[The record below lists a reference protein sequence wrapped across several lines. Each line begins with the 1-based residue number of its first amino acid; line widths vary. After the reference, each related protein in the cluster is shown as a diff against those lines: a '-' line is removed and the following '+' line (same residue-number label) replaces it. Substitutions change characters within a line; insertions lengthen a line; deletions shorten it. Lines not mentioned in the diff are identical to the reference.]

1 MNLSIH
7 AYHAPKKKLAHAGA
21 SSSSRTIPLFRY
33 PQVQFGRAMKPTD
46 IAHFQQTIEKTLK
59 LLNKTEFSLIAHGGS
74 FPSLHQED
82 TGFGSPNGYGA
93 EKLIRFLKTLGFSS
107 IQLGPSGK
115 TKGIDAS
122 PYMSTSFS
130 SNPLFIDL
138 FKLNQ
143 DPQWGQLLQ
152 QNDIAPLVEG
162 NPKRNE
168 NRTAYGYVYEKQE
181 EALKKA
187 FSNFKQRPE
196 ELRLLHQAFNSYKEA
211 NKDWLEADALY
222 EALSVIHQN
231 DYWPNWS
238 SQLDKTLM
246 CPQNETERTQAAAR
260 IQDVKSQQAEV
271 IDFYQFGQFVADV
284 QKKSFGDFLQ
294 QNQFKMLADRQVA
307 FSDRD
312 VWSFQP
318 MFLPGFSLGCPPD
331 FFSKDGQAWGFPVFA
346 PQQLFLP
353 NGDLGP
359 GGKLLKRLFDKIFRE
374 NRGGVR
380 IDHIIGLIDPW
391 VYQQGRNPKVS
402 EGAARLYSTPGH
414 EAVGEFSLITTENIR
429 PNTTPDLE
437 EWVASVTPE
446 QTKKYA
452 QLMEKVVIQSA
463 QDQGLDK
470 TAIICEDLGTLTT
483 PVKEVL
489 KQLNLSGVRVTQ
501 FVEPD
506 VEKSIF
512 RGKNVAPHHWVMI
525 GTHDNESLISWAEG
539 LFSKNQAEAHA
550 KQLAEDLAPT
560 PEEKQSLFQ
569 QILSSPK
576 ALMKAKF
583 AELFASPSQKIQV
596 FFTDLFGLKETYNRP
611 GTSGDANWSLRIPN
625 DYESVYYDNLE
636 KQLGMNLPDALLM
649 ALSARKL
656 DQNLTPEVST
666 LIADL
671 KRYRDQLQNA
681 AVTA

>member
-1 MNLSIH
+1 MMTPIH
-7 AYHAPKKKLAHAGA
+7 SRSVHARFAFKKPPP
-21 SSSSRTIPLFRY
+21 SPRN
-33 PQVQFGRAMKPTD
+33 PQVQFAPVKFGYKMKPTD
-46 IAHFQQTIEKTLK
+46 IAHFQQTIEKALK
-59 LLNKTEFSLIAHGGS
+59 LLDKTEFSLIAHGGS
-74 FPSLHQED
+74 FPSLPQED
-82 TGFGSPNGYGA
+82 TGFGSPNGNGA

-143 DPQWGQLLQ
+143 DPQWGELLQ
-152 QNDIAPLVEG
+152 QNDLSPLVEG
-162 NPKRNE
+162 NPNRNQ
-168 NRTAYGYVYEKQE
+168 NRTAYSYVYAKQE

-187 FSNFKQRPE
+187 FSNFKQRPD
-196 ELRLLHQAFNSYKEA
+196 ELRILHQAFSSYKET

-222 EALSVIHQN
+222 EALSMIHQN
-231 DYWPNWS
+231 DYWPNWNS
-238 SQLDKTLM
+238 ELDKKLM
-246 CPQNETERTQAAAR
+246 CPQNDAEKVQAEAR
-260 IQDVKSQQAEV
+260 IQEVKTLEADAIE
-271 IDFYQFGQFVADV
+271 FYQFGQFVADV
-284 QKKSFGDFLQ
+284 QKKSFGEFLQ
-294 QNQFKMLADRQVA
+294 QSQFKMLADRQVA

-312 VWSFQP
+312 VWAFQP

-331 FFSKDGQAWGFPVFA
+331 FFSKDGQGWGFPVFA
-346 PQQLFLP
+346 PNQLFLP

-391 VYQQGRNPKVS
+391 VYPQGRKPKVE
-402 EGAARLYSTPGH
+402 EGAARLYSTPNH
-414 EAVGEFSLITTENIR
+414 ETVGQFSLITAANIR

-446 QTKKYA
+446 QTKRYA
-452 QLMEKVVIQSA
+452 RLMEKVVIQSA
-463 QDQGLDK
+463 QDQGLNK

-550 KQLAEDLAPT
+550 KQLADDLAPT
-560 PEEKQSLFQ
+560 PDSKPSLYQ
-569 QILSSPK
+569 QFISSPK

-625 DYESVYYDNLE
+625 EFETVYYNNLE
-636 KQLGMNLPDALLM
+636 SQLGMNLPDALLM
-649 ALSARKL
+649 ALTARKL
-656 DQNLTPEVST
+656 DQNPTPEVET
-666 LIADL
+666 LINDL
-671 KRYRDQLQNA
+671 KRYRDQLQTTAVA
-681 AVTA
+681 A